1 MVEPESNH
9 RVRFKAFEFDLNNR
23 ELRRNGRRLKLQGQ
37 PLEVLVILL
46 ERPNEVVTRERLR
59 RRLWSEDTFVDFEHG
74 LNSTIRRLREAL
86 GDRAEN
92 PRFIETLPRLGYRFI
107 APVES

>member
-1 MVEPESNH
+1 MKPESNH
-9 RVRFKAFEFDLNNR
+9 CVRFKTFELDLNSR
-23 ELRRNGRRLKLQGQ
+23 ELRRNGLRLKLQGQ
-37 PLEVLVILL
+37 PLEVLAMVL
-46 ERPNEVVTRERLR
+46 ERPGELVKRDQLR
-59 RRLWSEDTFVDFEHG
+59 RRLWPEDTFVDFEHG

>member
-1 MVEPESNH
+1 VKPESNH
-9 RVRFKAFEFDLNNR
+9 CVRFKTFELDLNSR
-23 ELRRNGRRLKLQGQ
+23 ELRRNGLRLKLQGQ
-37 PLEVLVILL
+37 PLEVLAMVL
-46 ERPNEVVTRERLR
+46 ERPGELVKRDQLR
-59 RRLWSEDTFVDFEHG
+59 RRLWPEDTFVDFEHG